1 MEEETEN
8 TISKEVGDSS
18 TNLEDTENVLSN
30 PVSKEVGDLSTKLE
44 DTENV
49 LSKIESEYAIGL
61 RN

>member
-49 LSKIESEYAIGL
+49 LS
-61 RN
+61 